1 MMKVLVSDPVS
12 EKGVALLKEQFEV
25 DVKTKLPVEEL
36 IRIIPEYDALVVRSE
51 TKVTAPVLDAAVKL
65 KVIGRAGVGV
75 DNIDVEYA
83 TKKGVIVLNAP
94 EGNTM
99 AATEHS
105 VAMMMSMARN
115 IPQAHA
121 TMQEGK
127 WERGK
132 FMGVELR
139 GKTLGILGLGRIG
152 TGVAKR
158 ALALEMR
165 VLAYDPFINVEAAQA
180 LGIEVA
186 EMDEIFAQADFITL
200 HLPKTN
206 QTKNLITKDVFAKM
220 KKGVRIVNCA
230 RGGVINEADLAAAVK
245 EGIVAGAAIDVFESE
260 PIQEGNPLIGLPNV
274 IVTPHLGAS
283 TVEAQVGVAVDVAH
297 GIVAAL
303 KGEPVTTAVNMAA
316 IPAHVLKKLRPYL
329 NLAERMGCLAV
340 HLAEGRMTG
349 IQIEYNGD
357 IGDVDTRM
365 LTTGVLKGCLNP
377 ILQEAINYVN
387 APGLAKARNI
397 EVKEIK
403 TKEAANFANLITVRL
418 VTDKGEHSVSGTLF
432 GKAEARIVMID
443 GYRVD
448 VQPGGWLLTCPHVNR
463 PGIIGKVGTML
474 GEEGVNIS
482 SMQVGLT
489 EVEGTSIM
497 VLGVDSDVPN
507 AVLLKLKGIDG
518 IYDAKLINFDAR

>member
-1 MMKVLVSDPVS
+1 
-12 EKGVALLKEQFEV
+12 
-25 DVKTKLPVEEL
+25 
-36 IRIIPEYDALVVRSE
+36 
-51 TKVTAPVLDAAVKL
+51 
-65 KVIGRAGVGV
+65 
-75 DNIDVEYA
+75 
-83 TKKGVIVLNAP
+83 
-94 EGNTM
+94 
-99 AATEHS
+99 
-105 VAMMMSMARN
+105 
-115 IPQAHA
+115 
-121 TMQEGK
+121 
-127 WERGK
+127 
-132 FMGVELR
+132 
-139 GKTLGILGLGRIG
+139 
-152 TGVAKR
+152 
-158 ALALEMR
+158 
-165 VLAYDPFINVEAAQA
+165 
-180 LGIEVA
+180 
-186 EMDEIFAQADFITL
+186 
-200 HLPKTN
+200 
-206 QTKNLITKDVFAKM
+206 
-220 KKGVRIVNCA
+220 
-230 RGGVINEADLAAAVK
+230 
-245 EGIVAGAAIDVFESE
+245 
-260 PIQEGNPLIGLPNV
+260 
-274 IVTPHLGAS
+274 
-283 TVEAQVGVAVDVAH
+283 
-297 GIVAAL
+297 
-303 KGEPVTTAVNMAA
+303 
-316 IPAHVLKKLRPYL
+316 
-329 NLAERMGCLAV
+329 MGCLAV
-340 HLAEGRMTG
+340 HLAEGRMTA

-403 TKEAANFANLITVRL
+403 TKEAANFANQITVRL
-418 VTDKGEHSVSGTLF
+418 ITDKGEHSVSGTLF

>member
-36 IRIIPEYDALVVRSE
+36 IRIIPEYDGLVVRSE

-75 DNIDVEYA
+75 DNLDVEYG
-83 TKKGVIVLNAP
+83 TKEGDIVLNAP

-220 KKGVRIVNCA
+220 
-230 RGGVINEADLAAAVK
+230 
-245 EGIVAGAAIDVFESE
+245 
-260 PIQEGNPLIGLPNV
+260 
-274 IVTPHLGAS
+274 
-283 TVEAQVGVAVDVAH
+283 
-297 GIVAAL
+297 
-303 KGEPVTTAVNMAA
+303 
-316 IPAHVLKKLRPYL
+316 
-329 NLAERMGCLAV
+329 
-340 HLAEGRMTG
+340 
-349 IQIEYNGD
+349 
-357 IGDVDTRM
+357 
-365 LTTGVLKGCLNP
+365 
-377 ILQEAINYVN
+377 
-387 APGLAKARNI
+387 
-397 EVKEIK
+397 
-403 TKEAANFANLITVRL
+403 
-418 VTDKGEHSVSGTLF
+418 
-432 GKAEARIVMID
+432 
-443 GYRVD
+443 
-448 VQPGGWLLTCPHVNR
+448 
-463 PGIIGKVGTML
+463 
-474 GEEGVNIS
+474 
-482 SMQVGLT
+482 
-489 EVEGTSIM
+489 
-497 VLGVDSDVPN
+497 
-507 AVLLKLKGIDG
+507 
-518 IYDAKLINFDAR
+518 

>member
-1 MMKVLVSDPVS
+1 
-12 EKGVALLKEQFEV
+12 
-25 DVKTKLPVEEL
+25 
-36 IRIIPEYDALVVRSE
+36 
-51 TKVTAPVLDAAVKL
+51 
-65 KVIGRAGVGV
+65 
-75 DNIDVEYA
+75 
-83 TKKGVIVLNAP
+83 
-94 EGNTM
+94 
-99 AATEHS
+99 
-105 VAMMMSMARN
+105 
-115 IPQAHA
+115 
-121 TMQEGK
+121 
-127 WERGK
+127 
-132 FMGVELR
+132 
-139 GKTLGILGLGRIG
+139 
-152 TGVAKR
+152 
-158 ALALEMR
+158 
-165 VLAYDPFINVEAAQA
+165 
-180 LGIEVA
+180 
-186 EMDEIFAQADFITL
+186 MDEIFAQVDFITL

-206 QTKNLITKDVFAKM
+206 QTKTLNTKDVFAKV

-230 RGGVINEADLAAAVK
+230 RGGVINEADLAAAVQ

-340 HLAEGRMTG
+340 HLAEGRMTA

-403 TKEAANFANLITVRL
+403 TKEAANFANQITVRL
-418 VTDKGEHSVSGTLF
+418 ITDKGEHSVSGTLF

-474 GEEGVNIS
+474 GDEGVNIS

-489 EVEGTSIM
+489 EVEATTIM